1 MGLGADALSMFPR
14 RCLQVVPYEPVPCKS
29 CGAILNPYASVDYY
43 AKIWV
48 CPMCFARCHFPP
60 HYQGISEQ
68 NVPAELY
75 PQYTTIEYTLNRTVP
90 PHPPTYLFVVDTCV
104 AEDELH
110 ALKTAVTQVSRQ
122 RVSSLLASVHHY
134 SVGVSA
140 ECILCRCACCLQ
152 HSQVASASDLQCLQQ
167 HCPQYCISIA
177 AVFALCCS
185 VQPLLHCLCEWV
197 EVGMETLP

>member
-1 MGLGADALSMFPR
+1 MLATVNAALAAEYQLQHWQEHSVTACHL
-14 RCLQVVPYEPVPCKS
+14 CLPTQVVPYEPVPCKQ

-48 CPMCFARCHFPP
+48 CPICYTRCHFPP

-90 PHPPTYLFVVDTCV
+90 YHPPTYLFVVDTCV

-110 ALKTAVTQVSRQ
+110 ACKTQITQVSNPPSTFYSHMAD
-122 RVSSLLASVHHY
+122 VSKLPSP
-134 SVGVSA
+134 SA
-140 ECILCRCACCLQ
+140 ATGQPGIYCA
-152 HSQVASASDLQCLQQ
+152 
-167 HCPQYCISIA
+167 
-177 AVFALCCS
+177 
-185 VQPLLHCLCEWV
+185 
-197 EVGMETLP
+197 

>member
-1 MGLGADALSMFPR
+1 
-14 RCLQVVPYEPVPCKS
+14 VPCKS

-43 AKIWV
+43 TKMWV

-90 PHPPTYLFVVDTCV
+90 YHPPTYLFVVDTCV

-110 ALKTAVTQVSRQ
+110 ALKTAVTQVSLLPCCG
-122 RVSSLLASVHHY
+122 RVGWLF
-134 SVGVSA
+134 
-140 ECILCRCACCLQ
+140 CDC
-152 HSQVASASDLQCLQQ
+152 D
-167 HCPQYCISIA
+167 IA
-177 AVFALCCS
+177 
-185 VQPLLHCLCEWV
+185 
-197 EVGMETLP
+197 

>member
-1 MGLGADALSMFPR
+1 MPLL
-14 RCLQVVPYEPVPCKS
+14 LQVVPYEPVPCKS

-90 PHPPTYLFVVDTCV
+90 FHPPTFLFVVDTCV

-110 ALKTAVTQVSRQ
+110 ALKTAVTQVSEAEGLWWVCCGGGRGCVGWA
-122 RVSSLLASVHHY
+122 RV
-134 SVGVSA
+134 GG
-140 ECILCRCACCLQ
+140 
-152 HSQVASASDLQCLQQ
+152 
-167 HCPQYCISIA
+167 
-177 AVFALCCS
+177 
-185 VQPLLHCLCEWV
+185 
-197 EVGMETLP
+197 GMGLW